1 MILFKNL
8 IDLKK
13 YGSPDL
19 VSFFQNMAD
28 CVNFKK
34 NSSRLRQFDEK
45 KVAFDLEY

>member
-1 MILFKNL
+1 MMCFVGKNLINDFIKKNL

-34 NSSRLRQFDEK
+34 I
-45 KVAFDLEY
+45 VAD